1 MSIKNRVDNLVEEF
15 GKLTDWEDR
24 YKHIIQKGKKPLDME
39 ESHKVEKTLSRG
51 ANRKCGSMQS

>member
-24 YKHIIQKGKKPLDME
+24 YKHIIQKGKKNYYLIIA
-39 ESHKVEKTLSRG
+39 S
-51 ANRKCGSMQS
+51 